1 LNKELNELL
10 GIETDHPRDDI
21 SINGTSNMTPT
32 STHTSSRPTTPTP
45 TPTHPLPSLSSEQQ
59 QQRQL
64 THVDSTGRATMVNV
78 GHKPATSRTATAGAK
93 VFLGLDVFTLVQQN
107 KLKKGDVMTIAQLA
121 GIMAAKQT
129 ANLIPLCHP
138 IPLTKIDVNLTLDES
153 NHGIDIA
160 AVACTVGQTGVEM
173 EALTAASVAA
183 LTVYDM
189 CKAASKGVVISD
201 IKLLSKSGGKSGDY
215 DYRSREEHEGGGNGK
230 GVC

>member
-1 LNKELNELL
+1 MNKELNELL
-10 GIETDHPRDDI
+10 GIEPDHPSDGI
-21 SINGTSNMTPT
+21 SMNDTSTNMTPT
-32 STHTSSRPTTPTP
+32 YTHPSSRSTTTTPTQ
-45 TPTHPLPSLSSEQQ
+45 PLPALSSEQHQQ

-64 THVDSTGRATMVNV
+64 THVDSNGRATMVNI
-78 GHKPATSRTATAGAK
+78 GYKPATPRTATAGAK
-93 VFLGLDVFTLVQQN
+93 VLLGLDVFTLVQQN

-138 IPLTKIDVNLTLDES
+138 IYLTKIDVNLTLDES

-160 AVACTVGQTGVEM
+160 AIASTVGQTGVEM

-201 IKLLSKSGGKSGDY
+201 IRLLSKSGGKSGDY
-215 DYRSREEHEGGGNGK
+215 DYRSQEG
-230 GVC
+230 